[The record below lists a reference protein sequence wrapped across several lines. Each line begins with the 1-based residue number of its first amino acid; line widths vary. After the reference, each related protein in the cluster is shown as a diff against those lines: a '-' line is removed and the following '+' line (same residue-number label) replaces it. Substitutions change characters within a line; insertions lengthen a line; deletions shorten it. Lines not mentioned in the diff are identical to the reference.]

1 MKFIARKA
9 SWPGENPMGEGT
21 RANWMEEMKKIQGG
35 RGPAP
40 VGGGGGWGRDQG
52 ESGGKICQEAA
63 APPPAH
69 FLRF

>member
-1 MKFIARKA
+1 MNLIGRK
-9 SWPGENPMGEGT
+9 GENPMGEGT

-40 VGGGGGWGRDQG
+40 VGGGGGCGRDQG

-63 APPPAH
+63 APPPPPAH